1 MSDLHRAAILL
12 TTLPEEEAAAVMSR
26 LEPKQVEDVSIEI
39 ARLKN
44 VSGIEQEQ
52 VIRAFADSNP
62 SMGTDSGG
70 LDRAKGLI
78 QKALG
83 QNASA
88 AIDNVRQSIE
98 AVPFS
103 FLRTVDNQNI
113 LTYIVDEHPQTIA
126 LILSHLPPATSS
138 EILGGLDPER
148 QISVVQRIANMEQT
162 NPDIIAEV
170 EKGLERRMAS
180 VMSQSFEN
188 AGGVD
193 AVAEILNVS
202 DRSTEKA
209 ILETMSQEDPELVEE
224 IRRLMF
230 IFEDIG
236 KFGDKEIQTV
246 LKHVETSQWSLALKS
261 ASGELREKIF
271 NNMSQRAADMLRE
284 EMEFM
289 GAVKLSAVESKQQ
302 EIVDVIRRLE
312 DTGEIE
318 INAGGEAEQL
328 VS

>member
-1 MSDLHRAAILL
+1 
-12 TTLPEEEAAAVMSR
+12 
-26 LEPKQVEDVSIEI
+26 
-39 ARLKN
+39 
-44 VSGIEQEQ
+44 
-52 VIRAFADSNP
+52 
-62 SMGTDSGG
+62 
-70 LDRAKGLI
+70 
-78 QKALG
+78 
-83 QNASA
+83 
-88 AIDNVRQSIE
+88 
-98 AVPFS
+98 
-103 FLRTVDNQNI
+103 
-113 LTYIVDEHPQTIA
+113 
-126 LILSHLPPATSS
+126 
-138 EILGGLDPER
+138 
-148 QISVVQRIANMEQT
+148 SVVQRIANMEQT

>member
-12 TTLPEEEAAAVMSR
+12 TTLPDEEAAAIMAR

-44 VSGIEQEQ
+44 VSGVEQEQ
-52 VIRAFADSNP
+52 VIRTFADSNP
-62 SMGTDSGG
+62 AMGSDSGG
-70 LDRAKGLI
+70 MDRARSLMT
-78 QKALG
+78 KALG

-113 LTYIVDEHPQTIA
+113 LTYIIDEHPQTIA

-138 EILGGLDPER
+138 LILAGLEPER
-148 QISVVQRIANMEQT
+148 QLAVVQRIANMQQT

-170 EKGLERRMAS
+170 EKGLERRMSS

-209 ILETMSQEDPELVEE
+209 ILESMSQEDPDLVEE

-246 LKHVETSQWSLALKS
+246 LKHIENSQWSLALKS
-261 ASGELREKIF
+261 ASVELREKVF
-271 NNMSQRAADMLRE
+271 KNMSQRAADMLRE

-302 EIVDVIRRLE
+302 EIVDVVRRLE

-318 INAGGEAEQL
+318 INTSGEAEQL